1 MYTILVMKE
10 RRRHVRA
17 KPTPELP
24 SHVVRQIAVGI
35 AETVDVVDI
44 SVSGLAVAMTLSG
57 PPPKEMK
64 LRLVIGETGYDLDS
78 DVRWSAKGMV
88 GLELKDPPVD
98 TTKVIARYV
107 SELLERGG
115 RA

>member
-1 MYTILVMKE
+1 MYTILIMKE

-24 SHVVRQIAVGI
+24 SHVVRQIAAGI
-35 AETVDVVDI
+35 AETVDVVDL
-44 SVSGLAVAMTLSG
+44 SVSGLAVAIALSG
-57 PPPKEMK
+57 TPPKEMK
-64 LRLVIGETGYDLDS
+64 LRLVIGDTGYDLDCE
-78 DVRWSAKGMV
+78 VRWSAKGMV
-88 GLELKDPPVD
+88 GVELKDPPAE
-98 TTKVIARYV
+98 TTKAISRYV

>member
-1 MYTILVMKE
+1 MYTILEMKE

-24 SHVVRQIAVGI
+24 SHVVRQIAAGI
-35 AETVDVVDI
+35 TETVDVVDI

-57 PPPKEMK
+57 TPPKEMK

-78 DVRWSAKGMV
+78 EVRWSAKGMV
-88 GLELKDPPVD
+88 GLELKDPPAD
-98 TTKVIARYV
+98 TTKLIGRYV